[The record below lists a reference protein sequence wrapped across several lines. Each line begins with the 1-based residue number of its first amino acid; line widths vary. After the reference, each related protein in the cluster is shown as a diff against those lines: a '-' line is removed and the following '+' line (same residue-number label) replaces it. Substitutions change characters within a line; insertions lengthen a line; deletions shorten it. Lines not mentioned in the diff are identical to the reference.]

1 MKRAL
6 IATLFNEADNV
17 SRWWDCLMHQTVLPD
32 EIALVDGGST
42 DGTWEKLQE
51 LARKSPTPV
60 RLGRER
66 CNIARGRNLAI
77 QLTDAEII
85 AASDAGSFP
94 QKNWFAEITLPL
106 LADSKI
112 DVVGGHNVTLFE
124 NTFQKSVEPLEEP
137 AVEPVSSQ
145 QVYPSSRNTAFRR
158 QAWLDVGGYP
168 EWLTLTAED
177 ALFNY
182 ELHLTGKKF
191 AYNHGAVVHW
201 PMRESAAA
209 YLKMLGSYGYGAA
222 EAGLYGP
229 NYRRRLATV
238 IFPPLLLLSRHRFN
252 YFGFRWRKN
261 AASSRGWLTGL
272 FKGHRAPKN
281 WQRVDGVFL
290 SPEAQAC
297 RLHSRNAINALNP
310 FHHTQNSPSGHA

>member
-94 QKNWFAEITLPL
+94 QKNWFAEITRPL

-137 AVEPVSSQ
+137 AVEPMSSQ

-182 ELHLTGKKF
+182 ELHLAGKKF
-191 AYNHGAVVHW
+191 AYNGGAVVHW

-261 AASSRGWLTGL
+261 AAASRGWLTGL

>member
-51 LARKSPTPV
+51 LARKSPMPV

-94 QKNWFAEITLPL
+94 QKNWFAEITRPL

-182 ELHLTGKKF
+182 ELHLAGKKF
-191 AYNHGAVVHW
+191 AYNRGAVVHW
-201 PMRESAAA
+201 PMRESATA

-310 FHHTQNSPSGHA
+310 FHQTQNSPPGHP

>member
-66 CNIARGRNLAI
+66 CNIARGRNPAI

-94 QKNWFAEITLPL
+94 QKNWFAEITRPL

-182 ELHLTGKKF
+182 ELHL
-191 AYNHGAVVHW
+191 A
-201 PMRESAAA
+201 
-209 YLKMLGSYGYGAA
+209 
-222 EAGLYGP
+222 
-229 NYRRRLATV
+229 
-238 IFPPLLLLSRHRFN
+238 
-252 YFGFRWRKN
+252 
-261 AASSRGWLTGL
+261 
-272 FKGHRAPKN
+272 
-281 WQRVDGVFL
+281 
-290 SPEAQAC
+290 
-297 RLHSRNAINALNP
+297 
-310 FHHTQNSPSGHA
+310 

>member
-51 LARKSPTPV
+51 LARTSPTPV

-94 QKNWFAEITLPL
+94 QKNWFAEITRPL

-182 ELHLTGKKF
+182 ELHLAGKKF
-191 AYNHGAVVHW
+191 AYNRGAVVHW
-201 PMRESAAA
+201 PMRESATA

-261 AASSRGWLTGL
+261 AAASRGWLMGL
-272 FKGHRAPKN
+272 FKGQRAPKN
-281 WQRVDGVFL
+281 WKRVDGVFL
-290 SPEAQAC
+290 SPAAQTHWANN
-297 RLHSRNAINALNP
+297 RKTKNSLNP
-310 FHHTQNSPSGHA
+310 SLNYR

>member
-94 QKNWFAEITLPL
+94 QKNWFAEITRPL

-182 ELHLTGKKF
+182 ELHLAGKKF
-191 AYNHGAVVHW
+191 AYNRGAVVHW

-209 YLKMLGSYGYGAA
+209 SLKMLGSYGYGAA

-297 RLHSRNAINALNP
+297 GLHSRN
-310 FHHTQNSPSGHA
+310 NSPA